1 MVKLSKT
8 LIKYRNAVMF
18 ILLAEFIIAISISAL
33 MQSNYVLALS
43 IYILVKNAIMMAII
57 YLLCRHFDQEQIDI
71 STVLGEDVGNACIFG
86 GIGLIMYDE
95 NRNIMWTSEL
105 FKELGMD
112 LIGRKLLEW
121 QPSLEILF
129 EEESVKM
136 IETNKRRFEVFNN
149 ASSRVLYLR
158 DVTELKALNSA
169 YHNERIVFGYLS
181 IDNYDDT
188 IASVDEQKV
197 AMIQAT
203 IRNTISKWASDYGI
217 VLRRFKSDGYILIF
231 SEQIYVSLVRNK
243 FDILETIKD
252 EADKMGVV
260 LTLSIG
266 ISRNYKTLKELE
278 EMAGSAL
285 TLAFSRG
292 GDQVVIKSMDEQV
305 RFYGGN
311 SEASSKNN
319 KVRARVIAKT
329 LRSLIKSSSNV
340 IIMGHKQSD
349 LDSFGGSLGMYKIIE
364 SYGVPAN
371 IVIDINSLE
380 DKTNRVVSSIKHNE
394 NYQGLIVSPNRAIEL
409 MKPTSLLIVVDNHKP
424 SLAIDHKVIEIAKNI
439 VVIDHHRRGEEFID
453 SPVLTYMEPTSSS
466 TVELITELFDYQE
479 STIKLTEEEATIMYA
494 GMLVDTNN
502 FRTRVGVRT
511 FQSATK
517 LKEQGA
523 NLSIAYQY
531 LEDNFK
537 DVMARINIMQTAYRY
552 QDNILITYNNE
563 NTPVSRA
570 LLAKVGNEL
579 LATVGIDAVFTLGY
593 IDEGQVAISARS
605 SRNINVQ
612 VIMEALGGGG
622 HFSMAACQL
631 EDYRLEEATAK
642 LEAQISE
649 YLKER
654 GE

>member
-439 VVIDHHRRGEEFID
+439 VVIDHHRRGEEFINR
-453 SPVLTYMEPTSSS
+453 PTLTYLEPAASS
-466 TVELITELFDYQE
+466 TVELISELFEYQDRSIRLTEL
-479 STIKLTEEEATIMYA
+479 EATIMYA
-494 GMLVDTNN
+494 GILVDTMD
-502 FRTRVGVRT
+502 FKTRTGVRT
-511 FQSATK
+511 FRVAAL
-517 LKEQGA
+517 LKDMGA
-523 NLSIAYQY
+523 N
-531 LEDNFK
+531 
-537 DVMARINIMQTAYRY
+537 
-552 QDNILITYNNE
+552 
-563 NTPVSRA
+563 VSRA
-570 LLAKVGNEL
+570 VEMLQDDYVFTLKKAQLVQNAIRYNERVLISAGEDQTTYSRVMLAKVGNEL
-579 LATVGIDAVFTLGY
+579 LEINETQASFVIGRV
-593 IDEGQVAISARS
+593 DESTVAISSRS
-605 SRNINVQ
+605 NGKINVQ
-612 VIMEALGGGG
+612 VIMEKMGGGG

-631 EDYRLEEATAK
+631 KDCSVNDAKRLLVEKLDEYYSEREE
-642 LEAQISE
+642 
-649 YLKER
+649 
-654 GE
+654 